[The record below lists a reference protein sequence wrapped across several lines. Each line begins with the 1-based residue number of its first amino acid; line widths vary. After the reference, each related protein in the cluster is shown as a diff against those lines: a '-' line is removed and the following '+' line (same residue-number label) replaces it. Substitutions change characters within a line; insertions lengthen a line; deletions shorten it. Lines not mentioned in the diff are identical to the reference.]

1 MKAKQFDCVALQHRG
16 AKSIYEQTK
25 NMTISEELAYWQQRT
40 VELRQIQQLRKQK
53 SASIGCAPRTI

>member
-16 AKSIYEQTK
+16 AEMIYEQTK

-40 VELRQIQQLRKQK
+40 VELRQLQQARKQK
-53 SASIGCAPRTI
+53 TVKKQVYTCI

>member
-16 AKSIYEQTK
+16 AISIYEQTK

-40 VELRQIQQLRKQK
+40 IELRQLQQARKQK
-53 SASIGCAPRTI
+53 TVKKRQF